1 MPDNLESTNDQM
13 MSDFF
18 SDSEGLIDQ
27 DTGADVIHPT
37 NDQQQAPAQ
46 QKQSQQQ
53 SVQQPAQNAKNVQ
66 SQQQQQQQA
75 PEQPKGF
82 EQNFF
87 KTDDKGASVF
97 DVDSALDFFKPKSD
111 SPRYDTPNYRQM
123 SQQQVQQPQQP
134 QEPEKPQWQKDYEEL
149 NNTRTTYVNNLTMYR
164 NLLTEALQQ
173 GYQGNDAFRYA
184 DQKINDMVE
193 LEIRRIEYEKRGKAA
208 EETAKRDREAEAM
221 RQLQPRAETNLLKHY
236 NDIGGKEKFEQ
247 LIFGSQIN
255 GKLVGGFGVD
265 IVNQMFDEY
274 YEYSGKEIPKDPQQL
289 SKAYDEFW
297 LKVCANPNRLQ
308 KIVDYA
314 KAGLQSALLPH
325 IIQRA
330 RSAKESQMQQQQ
342 RASVNQPSQI
352 QTQSGGGELDD
363 LDKYFGR
370 STPMQDAFDTV

>member
-1 MPDNLESTNDQM
+1 MLDNLESTNDQM
-13 MSDFF
+13 MNDFF

-27 DTGADVIHPT
+27 DTGADVGHPVA
-37 NDQQQAPAQ
+37 DQQQVQQQ
-46 QKQSQQQ
+46 QKQNQ
-53 SVQQPAQNAKNVQ
+53 QQPAQQPAQTAKSTQTQQQ
-66 SQQQQQQQA
+66 SQQPA

-111 SPRYDTPNYRQM
+111 SPRYDTPNYHQM

-149 NNTRTTYVNNLTMYR
+149 NNIRTTYVNNLTMYK
-164 NLLTEALQQ
+164 NLLAEALQQ
-173 GYQGNDAFRYA
+173 GYQGNDAFNYA
-184 DQKINDMVE
+184 DRKINDMVE
-193 LEIRRIEYEKRGKAA
+193 LEVRRIEYEKRGKAA
-208 EETAKRDREAEAM
+208 EETAKRDREAEVM
-221 RQLQPRAETNLLKHY
+221 RQLQPRAETNLSRHY
-236 NDIGGKEKFEQ
+236 NEIGGKEKFEQ
-247 LIFGSQIN
+247 LIFGNEVN

-265 IVNQMFDEY
+265 IINQMFDEY
-274 YEYSGKEIPKDPQQL
+274 YEYSGKEMPKNPQQL

-325 IIQRA
+325 IVQKA

-352 QTQSGGGELDD
+352 QSQSVNGELDD

-370 STPMQDAFDTV
+370 SSPMVDSFDTV